1 MSHSLDFN
9 GKFIL
14 NPSYRILL
22 EVRGHQRL
30 VSVFKLQYFQYFW
43 KKLKTKLQWWVR
55 DCWAKETGTRRHAA
69 WRSTEG
75 RGRGRSLVG
84 DLLGDLLCPFNH
96 SCPLCCLYLLL
107 EDVQCPVVFFLGL
120 SGLFC
125 LRPSVMILLTIKFTC
140 RWLTI
145 QNGSGR
151 FIPQVEVDDNWW
163 ARPIR
168 RSPVAG

>member
-43 KKLKTKLQWWVR
+43 KKLKTKLKWWVHDWR
-55 DCWAKETGTRRHAA
+55 GRAWRGRAGGGVCWAICCAPLTTAAPNLPPFIRR
-69 WRSTEG
+69 S
-75 RGRGRSLVG
+75 
-84 DLLGDLLCPFNH
+84 
-96 SCPLCCLYLLL
+96 
-107 EDVQCPVVFFLGL
+107 CPVVFFLGL